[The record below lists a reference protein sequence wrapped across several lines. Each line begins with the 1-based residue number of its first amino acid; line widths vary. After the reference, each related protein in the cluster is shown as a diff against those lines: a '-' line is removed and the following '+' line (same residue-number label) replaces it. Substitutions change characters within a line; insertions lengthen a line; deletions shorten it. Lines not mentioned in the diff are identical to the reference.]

1 MLMKNKFLSKSVPRG
16 TRTIWRYLG
25 ALFILFTFAIGN
37 VWALTP
43 AAAGTYD
50 THSSSSKPGGD
61 GRCVKLG
68 NGVYMHR
75 VSNSSWDSNGNGMKL
90 SGNTNGIVL
99 YLSSSMSFEA
109 SIYKK
114 ENTKA
119 QSGTFKIYTI
129 SSTDYS
135 WFESAGKSDTKTIA
149 DDDKTLTSI
158 SCTYSFEAVSPK
170 ATGTTTTNSVEL
182 SAGYYYI
189 VPSEDATA
197 NNITLLYSVTL
208 TSGGGCTANP
218 TAPTKLEAGSIT
230 EDGVTFTI
238 TDDANAGKYDIYY
251 STSNTAPED
260 ATAASAT
267 STAKSKAITGLTAST
282 KYYAWVRSVCDDTH
296 KSAWVAL
303 TEGFFT
309 TAAPG
314 GDLTAHTPG
323 VYTKAADK
331 GGYGQALVTYQGRE
345 YEIIAMVKN
354 NSKNFWFAGT
364 KSSTPSDAHC
374 LSTEGFT
381 TSFTPANITGAW
393 MKGTFSAL
401 GSNTSSTIDEFPAI
415 SSYCSAKITT
425 ATATSVMIKVQGY
438 DQISFYAKDA
448 SSTASEN
455 KHLVVKVNGVEKSMT
470 LNTSYSVRRFTLD
483 PTQTSVVEITG
494 STASGESHLV
504 GFSLRLPEA
513 EKHHVTYALN
523 GGTGTAPT
531 QADVAEGGKFTV
543 AAMPSG
549 VTPPTGKEFDK
560 WNDGTTDYA
569 AGAEYTMG
577 SENVVLTAKWKD
589 HVLSD
594 DATLSDLTVGGETV
608 TGFAAATTA
617 YNVELPFGTTAVPA
631 VVGTANSTFAKSVVV
646 TPATSLPGATTVV
659 VTAEDNSTKT
669 YTVNFTVEDSKLLD
683 LIWKTGQSACEGA
696 GSQAAVIKSNNAAVS
711 PYIKEITFEN
721 VEGSGDDAAEGG
733 SLNTGKKTGNT
744 IIIQTKPGYLF
755 TTMSFYGKIETAD
768 AKCLISIDGGEN
780 WSDLASTSG
789 DDATYCNVVSS
800 ASTNDI
806 RIKSAGI
813 KGTWIR
819 NMQLTITTGC
829 SPVKLNW
836 TAEPAAEYEVGK
848 AAAAIAA
855 TANNGGAV
863 TYSSTASGIVNVAAN
878 GALNIAG
885 LGSATLKAATAEGDG
900 TAYCTNGGED
910 IVISKAVKT
919 YYLVKLDAQNETDV
933 TEVKY
938 YSGDDA
944 IALPTEPSYSGFV
957 FQGWFDAASAGNAV
971 AFPLTPESSRTIYAQ
986 WVAECV
992 GPTINV
998 HPASANYLTGRTAS
1012 ALTCEATAGA
1022 AGELTYTWY
1031 SCDDAERT
1039 NPVVLVGAPT
1049 PSTAVA
1055 GTFYYYCAVTE
1066 AGCDIIRNSNVATIT
1081 IEDKEPV
1088 CIIKSIP
1095 TSGNDAS
1102 VDGYYKGSAFFK
1114 GSNAKKLSSGYDY
1127 VGVQLMAGKS
1137 FLATDKVVLNQAAD
1151 LGDASDITK
1160 FYVFTETPAS
1170 GKSYA
1175 TVDNA
1180 TPQKGDNWFAM
1191 PAELVGESSLY
1202 IGRVDSKCNPTLGY
1216 LAVYRTMAP
1225 ELIAIAINER
1235 AGVIDPM
1242 DDKHFNVLIPY
1253 SADLADLSIVKTVA
1267 WNAPHATASAAVI
1280 SNEGAWIIG
1289 DNTYRL
1295 MDKDGDYTDYT
1306 ITLAREAHYEA
1317 KIGETGYATL
1327 VEAVA
1332 AAVDG
1337 DVVVLQENV
1346 AAGAG
1351 VMIAKADAKQITI
1364 DFGDYTYTANS
1375 PAVGS
1380 AGTQNQAFHFE
1391 KGCDITLKNGT
1402 IACSGS
1408 EIKMLIQNYGDL
1420 TLENITLNGSGLPGS
1435 HAYVLSNNCGDV
1447 VIGNGT
1453 TITAKDGDVA
1463 FDVCATNYYPEGVTV
1478 TVKNGATINGIVEY
1492 DVWGTKPTDN
1502 KAELAIEG
1510 GTLNITWNVESALAE
1525 DAKENLNVSGGQFS
1539 EIVPADYCAEGYAPV
1554 TTPNTQ
1560 GKYEVQDVRVVIF
1573 DGSTMS
1579 NIATSPSGAI
1589 AWAKVGD
1596 VMSATDKN
1604 GTYDE
1609 VNYTKA
1615 LQLGNSST
1623 TKHFKI
1629 DVALNNNAKIEVI
1642 GMSNSNSGDSKIRHA
1657 WLTNSTEKGEYANA
1671 IAGLESDG
1679 YNPAEFETEWLE
1691 EGSYYLHADNTV
1703 NIFLIRVTPKAVP
1716 AKCEVPTITSQ
1727 PATKIDFGAGNLTA
1741 TVVAEVADGGTLK
1754 YQWYNAADDS
1764 KVVGATEAT
1773 LSTPDEGTYYVIV
1786 TNTLADHRDNFVKS
1800 AEAQLAHRVMN
1811 DATLS
1816 ALGYGDP
1823 ATAIALEAD
1832 KYDYRVDLAMGTI
1845 DVPELTATATMAP
1858 YSVVSITN
1866 ATEFVNYEAT
1876 STVLVTAEDGVTQ
1889 KTYTV
1894 KFVVDHVYTAL
1905 VDVTEST
1912 TWNWTG
1918 SVQATINDVENKG
1931 LILANYIDGLNFE
1944 MIEGK
1949 AGEYARRN
1957 QNDGVYQG
1965 TRLHFKTTVP
1975 GKVKFYFRAP
1985 SSGENCT
1992 ITVKNNGKEMVA
2004 GTRGNSLGWSKEIV
2018 VKGDV
2023 EIEMVND
2030 KQGGG
2035 TTRVQQI
2042 VFTELTPDYTRNVS
2056 SNYGTL
2062 CVEHNVLVGGA
2073 MGATF
2078 YQIASRN
2085 EIYSDKIDFEEVLPN
2100 EELKAGEPYLFK
2112 SNTGKI
2118 ELFFSETTS
2127 NVAPIE
2133 VRGMIGNYND
2143 TTLEITAGNMST
2155 TYYFAN
2161 NKLWSCEN
2169 LVGDYLTLNEH
2180 RAYINFTLV
2189 PTYAD
2194 YEASKQQ
2201 QQNSAPRRRVSLE
2214 MNGEK
2219 IATGCENLNVSDKPV
2234 KMIINGQLFILRGEK
2249 MYDAKGQLVK

>member
-1 MLMKNKFLSKSVPRG
+1 MLMKNNFQSKSVPRG

-37 VWALTP
+37 VWGINYYTP
-43 AAAGTYD
+43 TAD
-50 THSSSSKPGGD
+50 E
-61 GRCVKLG
+61 V
-68 NGVYMHR
+68 
-75 VSNSSWDSNGNGMKL
+75 
-90 SGNTNGIVL
+90 IVL
-99 YLSSSMSFEA
+99 
-109 SIYKK
+109 KD
-114 ENTKA
+114 NTSHA
-119 QSGTFKIYTI
+119 CITSLPTST
-129 SSTDYS
+129 STDYKCGDPENGGAQQS
-135 WFESAGKSDTKTIA
+135 TASTTYCVKGNSGKVFKIAVAGCSEVVVYHNNHNSRHIKT
-149 DDDKTLTSI
+149 TLTPSVGDATTQEGTNGTLTTSI
-158 SCTYSFEAVSPK
+158 TLDGAKSYELWIQGWGTSASDLYVYAIKLKKASGSTQTAPAITNPSSTPDLAEITAGETKQFSVT
-170 ATGTTTTNSVEL
+170 ATG
-182 SAGYYYI
+182 
-189 VPSEDATA
+189 
-197 NNITLLYSVTL
+197 
-208 TSGGGCTANP
+208 NP
-218 TAPTKLEAGSIT
+218 APTYQWYSC
-230 EDGVTFTI
+230 
-238 TDDANAGKYDIYY
+238 DDAEKTNPSSIG
-251 STSNTAPED
+251 
-260 ATAASAT
+260 SAT
-267 STAKSKAITGLTAST
+267 SAS
-282 KYYAWVRSVCDDTH
+282 Y
-296 KSAWVAL
+296 
-303 TEGFFT
+303 T
-309 TAAPG
+309 TANSLAVGTYYYYCVATNSKGSATSPVFSLKVNELG

-331 GGYGQALVTYQGRE
+331 GGYGQSLVTYQGRE

-381 TSFTPANITGAW
+381 TSFTPAKITGAW

-401 GSNTSSTIDEFPAI
+401 GSNTSSSIDEFPAI

-448 SSTASEN
+448 SSKASDN

-504 GFSLRLPEA
+504 GFSLRLPQA
-513 EKHHVTYALN
+513 EKHHVTYSLN

-531 QADVAEGGKFTV
+531 QEDVAENGKFTV

-577 SENVVLTAKWKD
+577 TSDVELTAKWKD

-608 TGFAAATTA
+608 SGFAPATLA

-631 VVGTANSTFAKSVVV
+631 VVGTANSTFAKSVDV
-646 TPATSLPGATTVV
+646 TPAASLPGSTTVV
-659 VTAEDNSTKT
+659 VTAENNSTKT
-669 YTVNFTVEDSKLLD
+669 YTITFTVADSKD
-683 LIWKTGQSACEGA
+683 IRMAWNT
-696 GSQAAVIKSNNAAVS
+696 SNNFCSGAEKYSSAVKS
-711 PYIKEITFEN
+711 DNALVSAYINKITFTN
-721 VEGSGDDAAEGG
+721 VEGSGDNGAEGG
-733 SLNTGKKTGNT
+733 SLNVGKKAGNMFT
-744 IIIQTKPGYLF
+744 LAAKPGYAMKAMQF
-755 TTMSFYGKIETAD
+755 AAKIQD
-768 AKCLISIDGGEN
+768 ATCEYSLDGGEWTTLSSTN
-780 WSDLASTSG
+780 TGGDACYTVFSDEEVHEFRLRSTGTSG
-789 DDATYCNVVSS
+789 V
-800 ASTNDI
+800 
-806 RIKSAGI
+806 
-813 KGTWIR
+813 WIR
-819 NMQLTITTGC
+819 NMELSIITACT
-829 SPVKLNW
+829 PVKLTW

-848 AAAAIAA
+848 AASAIAA

-863 TYSSTASGIVNVAAN
+863 AYSTTATGIVNVAAN
-878 GALNIAG
+878 GALTIAG

-900 TAYCTNGGED
+900 TAYCANGGAD
-910 IVISKAVKT
+910 IVISKAVNT

-986 WVAECV
+986 WVAECT

-1039 NPVVLVGAPT
+1039 NPVVLAGAPT

-1088 CIIKSIP
+1088 CIIKSTP

-1114 GSNAKKLSSGYDY
+1114 GSSAKKLSSGYDY

-1191 PAELVGESSLY
+1191 PSELVGKSSLY
-1202 IGRVDSKCNPTLGY
+1202 IGRVDAKCNPTLGY

-1235 AGVIDPM
+1235 AGVIDPIDPM
-1242 DDKHFNVLIPY
+1242 DGKHFNVLIPY

-1267 WNAPHATASAAVI
+1267 WNAPHATTPAAVI

-1332 AAVDG
+1332 AAQNN
-1337 DVVVLQENV
+1337 DVIVLQENV
-1346 AAGAG
+1346 VAGAG
-1351 VMIAKADAKQITI
+1351 IMLTKDDHKTITI
-1364 DFGDYTYTANS
+1364 DFGGYTYTAVT
-1375 PAVGS
+1375 PGVGS
-1380 AGTQNQAFHFE
+1380 VGTQNQAFHLE
-1391 KGCDITLKNGT
+1391 KGNTVTLKNGK

-1408 EIKMLIQNYGDL
+1408 EIKMLIQNYCDL
-1420 TLENITLNGSGLPGS
+1420 TLENITLDGSGLEGS
-1435 HAYVLSNNCGDV
+1435 HRYVMSNNCGDV

-1453 TITAKDGDVA
+1453 TITAKEGDVA
-1463 FDVCATNYYPEGVTV
+1463 FDVCATNYYPDGVTV
-1478 TVKNGATINGIVEY
+1478 TVKNGASITGIVEY
-1492 DVWGTKPTDN
+1492 DVWGTKPADN

-1510 GTLNITWNVESALAE
+1510 GNFNITWKVEEALAE

-1554 TTPNTQ
+1554 TTPNAQ

-1573 DGSTMS
+1573 NGITSSSSM
-1579 NIATSPSGAI
+1579 ATSPSGAI
-1589 AWAKVGD
+1589 SWAKVGD
-1596 VMSATDKN
+1596 TMGEASKS

-1609 VNYTKA
+1609 VNYVKA
-1615 LQLGNSST
+1615 LQLKNSST

-1629 DVALNNNAKIEVI
+1629 DVDINNNAKIEVI
-1642 GMSNSNSGDSKIRHA
+1642 GMSNDNSETRRA

-1671 IAGLESDG
+1671 IAGLESEG
-1679 YNPAEFETEWLE
+1679 YNPAAFATDWLE

-1716 AKCEVPTITSQ
+1716 AKCEVPTITAQ
-1727 PATKIDFGAGNLTA
+1727 PQTNLTFGAGNMTT

-1800 AEAQLAHRVMN
+1800 DEAQLAHRVMN

-1816 ALGYGDP
+1816 ALSYGTP

-1949 AGEYARRN
+1949 AGEYARRD

-2118 ELFFSETTS
+2118 ELFYGEETAAT
-2127 NVAPIE
+2127 PKP
-2133 VRGMIGNYND
+2133 VRGMIGNYD
-2143 TTLEITAGNMST
+2143 ATTLEITPDNMST

-2169 LVGDYLTLNEH
+2169 LVGVGLTLNEH
-2180 RAYINFTLV
+2180 RCYIDFTRV
-2189 PTYAD
+2189 PTYEEYIAL
-2194 YEASKQQ
+2194 QQ
-2201 QQNSAPRRRVSLE
+2201 PNSAPRRRVSLG
-2214 MNGEK
+2214 MNSEK